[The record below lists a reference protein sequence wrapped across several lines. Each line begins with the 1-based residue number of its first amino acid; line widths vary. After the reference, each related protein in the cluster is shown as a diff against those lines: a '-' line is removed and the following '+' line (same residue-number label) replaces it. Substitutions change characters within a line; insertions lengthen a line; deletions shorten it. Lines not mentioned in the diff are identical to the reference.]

1 MLVSRLEN
9 RPEIETALTAS
20 FEKLL
25 ARYRAMTVGRTAD
38 TKIRVATAKSGH

>member
-20 FEKLL
+20 FEKML
-25 ARYRAMTVGRTAD
+25 AAQSSD
-38 TKIRVATAKSGH
+38 Q